1 MIVVWTYE
9 EQENM
14 KTELIVVLDM
24 DTRKEALAAV
34 TACETCDWFKIGAQ
48 LFTRLGPSIV
58 RDVQKREKKVFLDL
72 KYHDIPNTVAHAAKG
87 AADLGADLFTLHASG
102 GHAMI
107 EAARV
112 AVEGTD
118 TRILAV
124 TVLTSLNENALR
136 NELGIPETP
145 EQAVCRLAK
154 LAINAGAHGIV
165 CSPRELKILRSA
177 LGMEPLIVTPG
188 VRPDWAAQDDQK
200 RVMTPREAAQA
211 GASMVVV
218 GRPILKHP
226 NPAEAAAMILKEME
240 V

>member
-1 MIVVWTYE
+1 
-9 EQENM
+9 M

-24 DTRKEALAAV
+24 DTRDEAMAAV
-34 TACETCDWFKIGAQ
+34 TACNTCDWFKIGAQ

-58 RDVQKREKKVFLDL
+58 QEVQQENKKVFLDL

-102 GHAMI
+102 GQAMI
-107 EAARV
+107 EAARK
-112 AVEGTD
+112 AVEGTA
-118 TRILAV
+118 TKILAV
-124 TVLTSLNENALR
+124 TVLTSLNEAALR
-136 NELGIPETP
+136 TELGIPETP

-165 CSPRELKILRSA
+165 CSPMELAVLRSA
-177 LGMEPLIVTPG
+177 LGAEPLIVTPG
-188 VRPDWAAQDDQK
+188 VRPDWASKDDQK

-218 GRPILKHP
+218 GRPILKHA
-226 NPAEAAAMILKEME
+226 NPGEAAAMIIKEME
-240 V
+240 L

>member
-1 MIVVWTYE
+1 
-9 EQENM
+9 M

-87 AADLGADLFTLHASG
+87 AADLGAHLFTLHASG

-165 CSPRELKILRSA
+165 CSPRELKILRST
-177 LGMEPLIVTPG
+177 LGKEPLIVTPG
-188 VRPDWAAQDDQK
+188 VRPDWAAQDDQQ

>member
-1 MIVVWTYE
+1 
-9 EQENM
+9 M

-34 TACETCDWFKIGAQ
+34 SACSSCDWFKIGAQ

-58 RDVQKREKKVFLDL
+58 EEVQKKGKRVFLDL

-87 AADLGADLFTLHASG
+87 AADLGVDLFTLHASG

-112 AVEGTD
+112 AVEGTP

-124 TVLTSLNENALR
+124 TVLTSLNESALR
-136 NELGIPETP
+136 NELGLSETP

-154 LAINAGAHGIV
+154 LAIDAGAHGIV
-165 CSPRELKILRSA
+165 CSPRELVTLRKT

-188 VRPDWAAQDDQK
+188 VRPDWAALDDQK
-200 RVMTPREAAQA
+200 RVMTPREAALA

-226 NPAEAAAMILKEME
+226 NPEQAAEMIIKEME

>member
-1 MIVVWTYE
+1 
-9 EQENM
+9 M

-24 DTRKEALAAV
+24 DTRKDALAAV
-34 TACETCDWFKIGAQ
+34 TACSTCEWFKIGAQ
-48 LFTRLGPSIV
+48 LFTRLGPRIV
-58 RDVQKREKKVFLDL
+58 RDVQKKDKKVFLDL
-72 KYHDIPNTVAHAAKG
+72 KYHDIPNTVAHAAKA

-112 AVEGTD
+112 AVENTT

-124 TVLTSLNENALR
+124 TVLTSLNEAALR

-165 CSPRELKILRSA
+165 CSPRELHILRKT
-177 LGMEPLIVTPG
+177 LGDEPLIVTPG
-188 VRPDWAAQDDQK
+188 VRPDWASMDDQK
-200 RVMTPREAAQA
+200 RVMTPREASQA
-211 GASMVVV
+211 GASMIVV
-218 GRPILKHP
+218 GRPILKHED
-226 NPAEAAAMILKEME
+226 PAKAAAMIMEEME
-240 V
+240 S